1 MRSRNAS
8 GARPLVPLLLV
19 LALAVGPLALAAS
32 APPARAAASNYAPL
46 TGSVTGPNLV
56 AISGHA
62 QYLVSASGG
71 PAEAANGT
79 QVGIYSY
86 TASLGGLPVGNKTG
100 AIITPASGVLVN
112 GQVNLSFVAPNISA
126 TVTVFVDVTSGHS
139 GTNISQNFS
148 TVVHVIQPYRMQA
161 TLVVASAASIAA
173 FTVTV
178 TLDGTPVGTVDVP
191 TLTGGA
197 TYPLNFS
204 YVTSGLSEGWHTF
217 AVSLSQEHGLVT
229 FSGGEQQF
237 SSSFYVPGPAPDY
250 TPWFLAGTAA
260 FVGAILILTMRV
272 GARRRGRS
280 KK

>member
-1 MRSRNAS
+1 MRAS
-8 GARPLVPLLLV
+8 ARPGARPLAALLLV
-19 LALAVGPLALAAS
+19 LALIAGPLALVGGS
-32 APPARAAASNYAPL
+32 LPARGAASNYAPL
-46 TGSVTGPNLV
+46 TGSVQGPGLV

-62 QYLVSASGG
+62 QYLVSATGG

-100 AIITPASGVLVN
+100 AIITPASGVLVK
-112 GQVNLSFVAPNISA
+112 GEVNLTFVAPNISA
-126 TVTVFVDVTSGHS
+126 TVTIFVDVTSSFS

-148 TVVHVIQPYRMQA
+148 TVVHVIQPYRLQT
-161 TLVVASAASIAA
+161 TLVVASASSVAA

-178 TLDGTPVGTVDVP
+178 TLDGTPVGTVSVP

-204 YVTSGLSEGWHTF
+204 YVTSGLSAGWHTF
-217 AVSLSQEHGLVT
+217 AISLSQEHGLVT
-229 FSGGEQQF
+229 FSSGQEQF
-237 SSSFYVPGPAPDY
+237 ASSFYVPGPAPDY
-250 TPWFLAGTAA
+250 TPWYLAGTSA